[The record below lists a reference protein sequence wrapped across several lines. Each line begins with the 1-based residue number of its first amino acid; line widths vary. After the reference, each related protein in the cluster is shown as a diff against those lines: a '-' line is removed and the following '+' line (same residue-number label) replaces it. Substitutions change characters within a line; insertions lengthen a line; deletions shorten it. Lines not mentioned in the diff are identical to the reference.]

1 MDLSALQENI
11 VPAKLDYRG
20 FAVNLK
26 IRPDADAS
34 GKETNGE
41 FLEIKLSD
49 WDITDKGDKV
59 AITLENLTDISK
71 KSPELFAA
79 ILKKV
84 LEVVNAPLG
93 K

>member
-1 MDLSALQENI
+1 MDLSLLQENI
-11 VPAKLDYRG
+11 VTAKLDYRG
-20 FAVNLK
+20 FAVNLSIK
-26 IRPDADAS
+26 PDADAS

-49 WDITDKGDKV
+49 WDITDKGNKV
-59 AITLENLTDISK
+59 PITLESLTEMSK

-84 LEVVNAPLG
+84 LDVVNAPLG